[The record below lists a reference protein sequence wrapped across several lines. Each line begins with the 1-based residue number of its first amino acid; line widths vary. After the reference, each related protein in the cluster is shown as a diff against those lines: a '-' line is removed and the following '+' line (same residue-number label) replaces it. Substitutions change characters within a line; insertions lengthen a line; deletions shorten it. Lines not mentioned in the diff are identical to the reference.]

1 MSPTPQ
7 GKVTVTPYV
16 DRAPIP
22 TMVPQKVE
30 PGRLVDD
37 HEHMVTRQGIIREF
51 EVTMFMDIEVAEA
64 VASAILRMVM
74 EMRAAQTVD
83 EKRVP

>member
-1 MSPTPQ
+1 M
-7 GKVTVTPYV
+7 TPYV

-37 HEHMVTRQGIIREF
+37 HEHMIVRQGIIREF
-51 EVTMFMDIEVAEA
+51 EVTMFMDIEVAES
-64 VASAILRMVM
+64 VANAILHMVK
-74 EMRAAQTVD
+74 EMKSAQ
-83 EKRVP
+83 PL